1 MYTMV
6 YLMYHM
12 QVCIDLPLP
21 DEQVFRYG
29 AADEI
34 LSIVASDPS
43 EVFTNRDLR
52 RAADYGGPSVA
63 RALELLVSLDLLIRT
78 DRENRT
84 EYQINAERLTERTGV
99 AAIPQAEFRAPV
111 RRFREQVLEEAPD
124 VEGLLIFGSVAR
136 GEADRQSDIDVFV
149 AVETEPPMEAR
160 RAVTDIIAD
169 LESERFDGQRYGFD
183 HHVESLHSIQNYGD
197 RLAEIVTEGI
207 PLYTTD
213 EFDDLRHRI
222 LTAEERSE
230 NE

>member
-1 MYTMV
+1 
-6 YLMYHM
+6 M

-21 DEQVFRYG
+21 EEQVFRYG

-52 RAADYGGPSVA
+52 RATDYGGPSVA

-99 AAIPQAEFRAPV
+99 AAIPQAEFRPPV
-111 RRFREQVLEEAPD
+111 RRFREQVLED
-124 VEGLLIFGSVAR
+124 VPALEGLLIFGSVAR
-136 GEADRQSDIDVFV
+136 GEADRQSDIDIFV
-149 AVETEPPMEAR
+149 AVGTDPPMEAR
-160 RAVTDIIAD
+160 RAVTDIVAD

-183 HHVESLHSIQNYGD
+183 QHVESLHSIQNYGD

-222 LTAEERSE
+222 LIAEERGE